1 MPQLRVVIVTETY
14 LPQINGV
21 SKTLSRLVDYLT
33 GQGDEVKILAPR
45 YDTTPSLPEGA
56 EVFSFRAV
64 PLPFYKEVVIPVGR
78 LGRIWKILKN
88 QRPDLVHVATEGP
101 FGLSAI
107 ISARCLGIPVVSS
120 FHTNFPQY
128 IGLYGTGWLE
138 GTAWRYLRWFHNATL
153 TTFCPT
159 PTIQNVLLSKGFRSL
174 AIWGRGVDRHLFDPL
189 KRDDEL
195 RRSYGIGP
203 EEIVLSYVG
212 RLAVEKNLNLLMDAW
227 RQLPTDRPFR
237 LMLTGDGPLFEK
249 LRSEYLGE
257 EKGKV
262 LFTGYKQG
270 EELARHYASAD
281 LFVFPSVTETF
292 GNVILEAMSSGLPV
306 IGFRVQGP
314 QDIVQDGY
322 SGLFAP
328 EISAKGLASTIL
340 DITEQLQK
348 MRTMGKQARIYAK
361 SQTWPL
367 ILEKV
372 RSRYLEVLSGF
383 VPAHGISGS
392 PKPTREQTDKF

>member
-1 MPQLRVVIVTETY
+1 MPQLRVAIVTETY

-21 SKTLSRLVDYLT
+21 SKTLSRLVDYLAA
-33 GQGDEVKILAPR
+33 QGDEVKILAPR
-45 YDTTPSLPEGA
+45 YDTNPSLPEGA
-56 EVFSFRAV
+56 EVFPFRAV

-78 LGRIWKILKN
+78 PGRIWKILKS

-128 IGLYGTGWLE
+128 IRLYGTGWLE

-159 PTIQNVLLSKGFRSL
+159 FTIENVLLSKGFRSL
-174 AIWGRGVDRHLFDPL
+174 AIWGRGVDSHLFDPR
-189 KRDDEL
+189 KRNDEL

-212 RLAVEKNLNLLMDAW
+212 RLAVEKNLGLLMDAW
-227 RQLPTDRPFR
+227 RQLPKDRPFR

-249 LRSEYLGE
+249 LRSEFQGQ
-257 EKGKV
+257 EKPKV

-281 LFVFPSVTETF
+281 LFIFPSVTETF

-306 IGFRVQGP
+306 VSFRVQGP
-314 QDIVQDGY
+314 QDIVQNGR

-328 EISAKGLASTIL
+328 EISSGDLASTIL
-340 DITEQLQK
+340 DITDQPQK
-348 MRTMGKQARIYAK
+348 MRAMGKQARAYAE
-361 SQTWPL
+361 SQTWPH
-367 ILEKV
+367 ILKKV
-372 RSRYLEVLSGF
+372 RSRYLDVLSRF
-383 VPAHGISGS
+383 IPTRGISGCS
-392 PKPTREQTDKF
+392 KSVEKRTHDF